1 MNKYESVMVVNTGTG
16 LADVIR
22 ATAEFA
28 DVKPEYYGGL
38 LGRSAH
44 LSKEG
49 NCWVYPSATVVG
61 KARVSDNAKIR
72 NYSVVTDVAEVCG
85 EVSVSMSTVSG
96 NAFINGDMNIEG
108 AYLGVGANI
117 YSKKD
122 YIVLEDGCTAYRGE
136 RGIIVASNLGAMP
149 LNVYSYYT
157 GNMCN
162 KCEVEDYF
170 GVTADMSKLND
181 MGYIDPERVKEVSG
195 FNSDSYV
202 QEFMRYCKC
211 NNEVVKKLIIADLT
225 GWDVNSYA
233 PKEAVAASNDDSL
246 TDTIKELLALL
257 APDKLETAVDYLQQL
272 SSYGG

>member
-1 MNKYESVMVVNTGTG
+1 MSKYESAMVVNTETG

-22 ATAEFA
+22 ATAEFG
-28 DVKPEYYGGL
+28 DVKPGYYGGL
-38 LGRSAH
+38 LGQGAH

-61 KARVSDNAKIR
+61 KARISDNAKIR

-85 EVSVSMSTVSG
+85 DVSVSMSTVSG
-96 NAFINGDMNIEG
+96 NAFINGNMCIEG

-136 RGIIVASNLGAMP
+136 RGIIVASNLGVMP
-149 LNVYSYYT
+149 LNAYSYYT

-170 GVTADMSKLND
+170 GVTADVSKLGD
-181 MGYIDPERVKEVSG
+181 MGYIDLEKVKEVSG
-195 FNSDSYV
+195 FNSDSYA
-202 QEFMRYCKC
+202 QEFMKYCEC
-211 NNEVVKKLIIADLT
+211 NNEVVQKLIIAGLT
-225 GWDVNSYA
+225 GWNVNSYA
-233 PKEAVAASNDDSL
+233 SKEAVAVNNEL
-246 TDTIKELLALL
+246 TGTIKELLALL
-257 APDKLETAVDYLQQL
+257 APDKLKTAIDYLQQL
-272 SSYGG
+272 SSYEG

>member
-1 MNKYESVMVVNTGTG
+1 MSKYESVMVVNTETG

-22 ATAEFA
+22 ATAEFG

-38 LGRSAH
+38 LGHGAR

-49 NCWVYPSATVVG
+49 NCWVYPSARVLG
-61 KARVSDNAKIR
+61 KARIADNAKIR
-72 NYSVVTDVAEVCG
+72 NYAVVTDVAEVCG
-85 EVSVSMSTVSG
+85 DVSVAMSTVSG
-96 NAFINGDMNIEG
+96 NAFINGNMCIEG

-136 RGIIVASNLGAMP
+136 RGIIVASNLGVMP

-157 GNMCN
+157 GNVCN
-162 KCEVEDYF
+162 KCEVEDYL

-181 MGYIDPERVKEVSG
+181 MGYIDLERVKEVSG
-195 FNSDSYV
+195 FDSDSYAK
-202 QEFMRYCKC
+202 EFMKYCKC
-211 NNEVVKKLIIADLT
+211 NDEVVQKLIIADLT

-233 PKEAVAASNDDSL
+233 PKEAVAVNNEL
-246 TDTIKELLALL
+246 TGTIKELLARLSS
-257 APDKLETAVDYLQQL
+257 DKLETAVDYLQQL
-272 SSYGG
+272 SSYEG